1 MSQLIRQFL
10 SVNAVFHQVTIACP
24 KDAVNWRALSRCK
37 FLLVTAVITV
47 VVLLRSLLLLILLSV
62 EAGMS
67 LQRGETEKP
76 KEQDRP
82 VYGPWFVHL

>member
-1 MSQLIRQFL
+1 M
-10 SVNAVFHQVTIACP
+10 AM
-24 KDAVNWRALSRCK
+24 
-37 FLLVTAVITV
+37 AVITV

-67 LQRGETEKP
+67 LQSGETEKP